1 MDLMIRGDNIRITDT
16 LKEYT
21 EKKLGKLDRYMPN
34 IKEVRVD
41 LARLSNR
48 GGGVT
53 SVQITLRHMRGAII
67 RAEEKLTGDGVE
79 ATEAA
84 INLAVD
90 KMYRQIERFKG
101 KRRQSRKGREK
112 YLATIEELET
122 VEDIPDEEYESK
134 DDVPEYE
141 DIEYE
146 IVRRKE
152 VPVAPMSEND
162 AIDQMEL
169 LGHAFFMFYN
179 IDTNNIN
186 VLYRRDDGDYGVLVP
201 NMSVSS

>member
-1 MDLMIRGDNIRITDT
+1 MDLMIRGDNIRVTDA

-34 IKEVRVD
+34 IQEVRVD

-67 RAEEKLTGDGVE
+67 RAEEKYNGDE
-79 ATEAA
+79 SESTQAA

-90 KMYRQIERFKG
+90 KLYRQIERFKG
-101 KRRQSRKGREK
+101 KRRKSRKGRDK
-112 YLATIEELET
+112 FLATFEELET
-122 VEDIPDEEYESK
+122 VEDIPEEEYETY

-152 VPVAPMSEND
+152 VPVAPMTEND

-179 IDTNNIN
+179 LDTNSMN
-186 VLYRRDDGDYGVLVP
+186 VLYRRDDGDYGVLIP
-201 NMSVSS
+201 NMA

>member
-122 VEDIPDEEYESK
+122 VEDIPDEEYESLE
-134 DDVPEYE
+134 DAPEYE

-152 VPVAPMSEND
+152 VPVSPMSEND